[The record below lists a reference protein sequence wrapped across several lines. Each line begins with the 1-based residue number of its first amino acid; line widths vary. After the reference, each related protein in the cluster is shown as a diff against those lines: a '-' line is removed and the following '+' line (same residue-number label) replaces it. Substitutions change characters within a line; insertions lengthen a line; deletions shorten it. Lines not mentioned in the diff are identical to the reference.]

1 MVVGMDLA
9 PFFRHIARCNDLPS
23 LEGFLPFRIGS
34 RQVGWVAAEIAA
46 ALGPA
51 RDIVREGMTL
61 ALTPAAQTPAERSE
75 ALAAL
80 ADRLVALGLI
90 PRLRGELYDVRAE
103 AGGESLAKID
113 RAAIPA
119 FGIAAEGV
127 HANGLVRQ
135 AEGLFVWI
143 GVRAADKTIAPGKR
157 DTLIGGGIA
166 AGETALSTLV
176 KEAWE
181 EASIPA
187 SLAATA
193 RPVGSLRY
201 RMAWREPGQAR
212 GMRRDTLHLFDL
224 ELSENVLPRPNDGE
238 VARFELLPISE
249 VFRLVRD
256 TDAFKFNIP
265 LVLID
270 LFLREG
276 LIPPGEAA
284 GRLRALLNACPGDAE
299 GAPLR

>member
-1 MVVGMDLA
+1 MLVKMDLA
-9 PFFRHIARCNDLPS
+9 PFFRHLARCNDLPS

-34 RQVGWVAAEIAA
+34 RQVGWVAAETAA
-46 ALGPA
+46 ALGAA
-51 RDIVREGMTL
+51 REIVREGATL
-61 ALTPAAQTPAERSE
+61 ALTPSAQTAAERTE

-103 AGGESLAKID
+103 AGGESLARID

-127 HANGLVRQ
+127 HANGLVRR
-135 AEGLFVWI
+135 AEGLFVWTA
-143 GVRAADKTIAPGKR
+143 VRAADKTIAPGKR

-166 AGETALSTLV
+166 AGETAFSTLV

-181 EASIPA
+181 EASLPA
-187 SLAATA
+187 ALVATA
-193 RPVGSLRY
+193 RPVGRLRY
-201 RMAWREPGQAR
+201 RMAWREPGQVP

-224 ELSENVLPRPNDGE
+224 DLPEDIVPCPNDGE
-238 VARFELLPISE
+238 VARFELLPLAE
-249 VFRLVRD
+249 LVRLVRE

-276 LIPPGEAA
+276 LIPPGEGA
-284 GRLRALLNACPGDAE
+284 GRLRALLHACPADAE
-299 GAPLR
+299 GAPMH

>member
-1 MVVGMDLA
+1 MDLA
-9 PFFRHIARCNDLPS
+9 PFFRHVARCNDLAS
-23 LEGFLPFRIGS
+23 LAGFLPFLIGS
-34 RQVGWVAAEIAA
+34 RPVGWVAAETADV
-46 ALGPA
+46 LRPA
-51 RDIVREGMTL
+51 REIVRDGATL
-61 ALTPAAQTPAERSE
+61 ALTPSARTPAERTE

-80 ADRLVALGLI
+80 ADRLVARGLI

-103 AGGESLAKID
+103 AGGESLARID
-113 RAAIPA
+113 RAAIPV

-127 HANGLVRQ
+127 HVNGLVRRPD
-135 AEGLFVWI
+135 GLFVWI

-166 AGETALSTLV
+166 AGETPLSTLI
-176 KEAWE
+176 KEADE

-187 SLAATA
+187 ELAAAA
-193 RPVGSLRY
+193 RPVGRLGY
-201 RMAWREPGQAR
+201 RMAWTEPGQAR

-224 ELSENVLPRPNDGE
+224 DLPEAFIPRPHDGE
-238 VARFELLPISE
+238 VARFELLPITE
-249 VFRLVRD
+249 VVRLVRD
-256 TDAFKFNIP
+256 TDDFKFNIP

-284 GRLRALLNACPGDAE
+284 GRLRAALRAGPTCRENAPS
-299 GAPLR
+299 L

>member
-1 MVVGMDLA
+1 MDLA
-9 PFFRHIARCNDLPS
+9 PFFRHVARCNDLPS
-23 LEGFLPFRIGS
+23 LEGFLPFHVGGRP
-34 RQVGWVAAEIAA
+34 VGWIAPETAA
-46 ALGPA
+46 ALVPA
-51 RDIVREGMTL
+51 REVVREGMTL
-61 ALTPAAQTPAERSE
+61 ALAPSARTPAERTE

-80 ADRLVALGLI
+80 ADRLVARGLI

-103 AGGESLAKID
+103 PNGESLARID

-127 HANGLVRQ
+127 HANGLVRR

-143 GVRAADKTIAPGKR
+143 GVRARDKTIAPGKR

-166 AGETALSTLV
+166 AGETAFSTLL
-176 KEAWE
+176 KEAEE
-181 EASIPA
+181 EASLPA

-193 RPVGSLRY
+193 RAAGRVRY

-224 ELSENVLPRPNDGE
+224 DLAPDVVPRPNDGE
-238 VARFELLPISE
+238 VERFDLLPIAE
-249 VFRLVRD
+249 VVRLVRE
-256 TDAFKFNIP
+256 TDDFKFNIP

-270 LFLREG
+270 LFLRLG
-276 LIPPGEAA
+276 LIPAGEGGA
-284 GRLRALLNACPGDAE
+284 RLRAALDGCPTGRSL
-299 GAPLR
+299 APG